1 MPASVVPVS
10 KSTRDLV
17 LFVAITLKS
26 PSFPSLAALRSTVIT
41 SCSFVLELNLSAR
54 STVVFP
60 HLD

>member
-10 KSTRDLV
+10 TCDLV
-17 LFVAITLKS
+17 LFVTFALMS
-26 PSFPSLAALRSTVIT
+26 PSFLSLTALRSTVIT

-54 STVVFP
+54 LTVVSP